1 VRYLPLDERWVLPH
15 AGAAF
20 SPPPGRDIPPGP
32 GQVHLRS
39 ARYPAHA
46 WSVLDPDDQ
55 VTLHRLSDLERVRP
69 ADETLR
75 ALLGTLNTKLDLC
88 TRLPFLAYQA
98 DREGFEDAA
107 ASFRAMAVQER
118 RSLADLLVALRSH
131 LDLTQEPVSQE
142 RTS

>member
-1 VRYLPLDERWVLPH
+1 M
-15 AGAAF
+15 
-20 SPPPGRDIPPGP
+20 
-32 GQVHLRS
+32 
-39 ARYPAHA
+39 
-46 WSVLDPDDQ
+46 LDPDDP
-55 VTLHRLSDLERVRP
+55 VTVQRLSDLDRARP

-118 RSLADLLVALRSH
+118 RLLADLIVALKSH
-131 LDLTQEPVSQE
+131 LDLTHEAVSQE
-142 RTS
+142 RTP

>member
-1 VRYLPLDERWVLPH
+1 
-15 AGAAF
+15 
-20 SPPPGRDIPPGP
+20 
-32 GQVHLRS
+32 
-39 ARYPAHA
+39 
-46 WSVLDPDDQ
+46 VLDPDDP
-55 VTLHRLSDLERVRP
+55 VTLQRLSDLERVRP

-107 ASFRAMAVQER
+107 ASFRALAAQER
-118 RSLADLLVALRSH
+118 RSLTDLLVVLKSH

-142 RTS
+142 RTP